1 MFAVDSVG
9 GGACREAFFSRRYLN
24 EDDLAALQR
33 HADAKGATP
42 TFLENKVHQPK
53 IEKPETVHHKKQA
66 LVTLLGQRQ
75 ALATLLESRR
85 VQSEPFEPQV
95 LNPKPKTQNPKPKT
109 VIPKTFE
116 IQVLNPK
123 FSTLNPKP

>member
-53 IEKPETVHHKKQA
+53 IEKIQNCTSQEAGARSAFRVEKGS
-66 LVTLLGQRQ
+66 LRTL
-75 ALATLLESRR
+75 
-85 VQSEPFEPQV
+85 
-95 LNPKPKTQNPKPKT
+95 
-109 VIPKTFE
+109 
-116 IQVLNPK
+116 
-123 FSTLNPKP
+123 